1 MTSLKNIRLLD
12 CTLRDGGFVN
22 NWEFGH
28 SSILSIFKT
37 LDTANIDII
46 EVGFLDQREPFD
58 LGRSIVPDTACMD
71 RIFQN
76 ISKSNALAVAM
87 IDFGTCGIDHVSMC
101 ADSFLD
107 GIRVI
112 FKKKDIKP
120 ALRFCAQIKEKG
132 YKLFVQPVSVTTYT
146 DEEWVSLINRIN
158 QLEPYAM
165 SIVDTYG
172 LLHKNN
178 LLHYFEL
185 ADQTLQEGVRI
196 GYHSHNNFQLAYAN
210 SIELLDIKTDRTVVL
225 DGSVYGMGKGA
236 GNANLE
242 LLAMYLNENAGTN
255 YNINHILEI
264 IDSHIIK
271 LYQQFGWGY
280 SLQFYLSALNDC
292 HPKYVKYLTERKT
305 LDIKSVND
313 ILGQIAPQHKLTYN
327 EKHIESLYIGYQN
340 KAVNDDTTYAQIKQ
354 SLSKRTVLL
363 VGPGKS
369 VEKEK
374 EKIARFIGEKAPL
387 VISVNFIPAE
397 IKTDYIFISNK
408 KRFKELSKL
417 PMNNE
422 KTKLI
427 VTSNVT
433 GAEESAGYT
442 VNYDSLL
449 GDDPVIMDNS
459 MLMLLR
465 ALSKAGLDHVY
476 LAGFDGFSGKKEED
490 YILEDMRYNVDSE
503 LIPLRNLAISKELR
517 ALRERIGITFVTKTL
532 YLDGEEEAC

>member
-22 NWEFGH
+22 NWAFGH

-58 LGRSIVPDTACMD
+58 MGRSIVPNTACMD

-87 IDFGTCGIDHVSMC
+87 IDFGTCDIEHVSMC

-112 FKKKDIKP
+112 FKKKDIGP

-146 DEEWVSLINRIN
+146 DQEWVSLIEKIN
-158 QLEPYAM
+158 QVEPYAM

-185 ADQTLQEGVRI
+185 ADKTLKEGVCI

-210 SIELLDIKTDRTVVL
+210 SIELLDIKTQRTVVL

-242 LLAMYLNENAGTN
+242 LLAMYLNEHAGTD

-313 ILGQIAPQHKLTYN
+313 ILGLIEPRHKLSYN
-327 EKHIESLYIGYQN
+327 EKYIEELYIGYQN
-340 KAVNDDTTYAQIKQ
+340 KTVNDDMTYTQMRER
-354 SLSKRTVLL
+354 LSQRTVLL

-369 VEKEK
+369 VGREKA
-374 EKIARFIGEKAPL
+374 KIDRFIGENTPV
-387 VISVNFIPAE
+387 VISVNFIPLE
-397 IKTDYIFISNK
+397 IKTDYVFISNK
-408 KRFKELSKL
+408 KRYKELTGL
-417 PMNNE
+417 PAE
-422 KTKLI
+422 GGKTKLI

-433 GAEESAGYT
+433 GAEENADYT

-449 GDDPVIMDNS
+449 GEDPVIMDNS

-465 ALSKAGLDHVY
+465 ALSKAGLRNVY

-517 ALRERIGITFVTKTL
+517 ALKKMLGITFITKTL
-532 YLDGEEEAC
+532 YMDGEETVC